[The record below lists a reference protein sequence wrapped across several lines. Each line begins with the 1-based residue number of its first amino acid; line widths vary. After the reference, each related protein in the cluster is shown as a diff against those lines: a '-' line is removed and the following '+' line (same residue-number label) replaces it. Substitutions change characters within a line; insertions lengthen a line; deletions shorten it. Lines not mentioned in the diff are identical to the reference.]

1 MTQASGS
8 NKNPPPHI
16 LIQRPN
22 TASHTHPPSVTE
34 HSWQICLHFADS
46 VLMERLDTAIGVMGN
61 HALVAARL
69 MAHLSDGRLEEL
81 FEGHLVIMVEGP
93 TV

>member
-1 MTQASGS
+1 
-8 NKNPPPHI
+8 
-16 LIQRPN
+16 
-22 TASHTHPPSVTE
+22 
-34 HSWQICLHFADS
+34 
-46 VLMERLDTAIGVMGN
+46 MERLNTAIGVMGS

-93 TV
+93 TI